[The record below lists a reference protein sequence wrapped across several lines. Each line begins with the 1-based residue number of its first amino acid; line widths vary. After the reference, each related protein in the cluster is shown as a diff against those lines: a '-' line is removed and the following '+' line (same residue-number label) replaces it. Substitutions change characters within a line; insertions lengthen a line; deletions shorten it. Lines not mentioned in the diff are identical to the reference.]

1 MKQVLTEKSG
11 IQPMPSSRRVG
22 AWLQI
27 DGSLSARIAS
37 VSGKLTVRVLRQ
49 GPVRLQPAEAER
61 LGCPAGAGAHGREGI
76 LLAGGGPVVYARAV
90 LQAGL
95 ARGT

>member
-1 MKQVLTEKSG
+1 MKARPWLEGSG
-11 IQPMPSSRRVG
+11 IQPMPSSRRMR

-61 LGCPAGAGAHGREGI
+61 LRLPRGRRARTGAR
-76 LLAGGGPVVYARAV
+76 
-90 LQAGL
+90 
-95 ARGT
+95 